1 MQSYINVDRENN
13 DLHYWK
19 LRNFSTT
26 AEMEKVVLETHC
38 EIFQEI
44 SA

>member
-1 MQSYINVDRENN
+1 MRSYANVDRENKY
-13 DLHYWK
+13 LEYMK
-19 LRNFSTT
+19 LSNFSTT
-26 AEMEKVVLETHC
+26 AEMEKFVLETHC